1 MKRSL
6 CIFILVLL
14 PLSIVRADTTAC
26 IFDWAESAAP
36 SLISSSSETQNIQY
50 GDFTLRYYDKTKNA
64 LIAQN
69 DSKKLYFYNVAKYL
83 AGDAELEIFAETKT
97 GVINFD
103 IRAYQSGPSDSNNAV
118 LDILIDG
125 ELINSV
131 TVDFSPSSES
141 FPAWSRDS
149 NVNFSFDYS
158 KAGFKNISLRS
169 KSGGLL
175 EASNVQFLGEE
186 ILPSEDNLK
195 NKFGESSSLNWVGSG
210 KITSYI
216 IPNQNSNISEVGDV
230 HYWEVATK
238 CLTGVRLLPEDTSY
252 KNKNIELIT
261 PSRMPIELSN
271 NNAPVAEPSGL
282 AFADFL
288 GNGSIQLMTN
298 PMWGAFGVDG
308 PFWGLKS
315 PIKFWSYDK
324 KIERYIEITDLL
336 IDEVE
341 GCILARKGVVADFN
355 SDGRPDV
362 YLACTGKDQK
372 EWLPDGTFEID
383 SREDSKIVMSTDN
396 GRYEVITLSLDCYCH
411 SGAAGDINGDG
422 YPDIFAPDFIKY
434 AKNDDGDW
442 VYSRGRKAYLL
453 INDGAGNFELSH
465 EGLPEEVFDN
475 RIWSTE
481 LVDFD
486 YDGFLDLWFAGT
498 ASQYIAFGDGKG
510 NFSDRVISLPS
521 DPKYSEP
528 MDMLYI
534 NEKLYVYSIFNDPSK
549 PNYYFGDAL
558 TEIDWRTGTSALLY
572 EHEDY
577 YLTDGVCTGLL
588 CNWSVGDNVLGSW
601 VTWITLTQEGIRSI
615 YSDYDFIL
623 SSKVSRQ

>member
-36 SLISSSSETQNIQY
+36 SLISSSVETQNIQY
-50 GDFTLRYYDKTKNA
+50 GDFTLRFYNKTKNA
-64 LIAQN
+64 LIVKNDAQ
-69 DSKKLYFYNVAKYL
+69 KLYFYDVSKYL
-83 AGDAELEIFAETKT
+83 AGDAPLQIYEENQIGNISF
-97 GVINFD
+97 G
-103 IRAYQSGPSDSNNAV
+103 IRAYQNEKSAPDNAA
-118 LDILIDG
+118 LDILVDG
-125 ELINSV
+125 ELVDSV
-131 TVDFSPSSES
+131 NVEFISSSEN
-141 FPAWSRDS
+141 FPSWSDTTKVNLKFNYNLDEFSSVSIRS
-149 NVNFSFDYS
+149 NS
-158 KAGFKNISLRS
+158 
-169 KSGGLL
+169 GLL
-175 EASNVQFLGEE
+175 EASNVEFLGRET
-186 ILPSEDNLK
+186 IPSEENLN
-195 NKFGESSSLNWVGSG
+195 NKFGEFSDLNWVGSG
-210 KITSYI
+210 KTTKYN
-216 IPNQNSNISEVGDV
+216 IPNNSTNISQVGDV
-230 HYWEVATK
+230 HYWEVATS
-238 CLTGVRLLPEDTSY
+238 CLAGIKLPSEDTSY
-252 KNKNIELIT
+252 KNKNSELIT
-261 PSRMPIELSN
+261 PSRMPIELLN
-271 NNAPVAEPSGL
+271 PNAPIGEPQGL

-288 GNGSIQLMTN
+288 GNGTIQLMTN
-298 PMWGAFGVDG
+298 PPWGAFGVDG
-308 PFWGLKS
+308 PFWGSKS

-372 EWLPDGTFEID
+372 EWLPDGTFETD

-588 CNWSVGDNVLGSW
+588 CNWWVGDNVLGSW

>member
-6 CIFILVLL
+6 CIFILILL

-36 SLISSSSETQNIQY
+36 SLISSSVETQNIQY
-50 GDFTLRYYDKTKNA
+50 GDFTLRFYNKTKNA
-64 LIAQN
+64 LIVKN
-69 DSKKLYFYNVAKYL
+69 DARKLYFYDVSKYL
-83 AGDAELEIFAETKT
+83 AGDAPLQIYEENQIGNISF
-97 GVINFD
+97 G
-103 IRAYQSGPSDSNNAV
+103 IRAYQNEKSAPNNAA
-118 LDILIDG
+118 LDILVDG
-125 ELINSV
+125 ELVDSV
-131 TVDFSPSSES
+131 NVEFTSSSEN
-141 FPAWSRDS
+141 FPSWSDTTKVNLKFNYNLDEFSSVSIRS
-149 NVNFSFDYS
+149 NS
-158 KAGFKNISLRS
+158 
-169 KSGGLL
+169 GLL
-175 EASNVQFLGEE
+175 EASNVEFLGRET
-186 ILPSEDNLK
+186 IPSEENLN
-195 NKFGESSSLNWVGSG
+195 NKFGEFSSLNWVGSG
-210 KITSYI
+210 KTTKYN
-216 IPNQNSNISEVGDV
+216 IPNNSTNISQVGDV
-230 HYWEVATK
+230 HYWEVATS
-238 CLTGVRLLPEDTSY
+238 CLAGIKLPPEDTSY
-252 KNKNIELIT
+252 KNKNSELIT
-261 PSRMPIELSN
+261 PSRMPIELLSP
-271 NNAPVAEPSGL
+271 NAPIGEPQGL

-288 GNGSIQLMTN
+288 GNGTIQLMTN
-298 PMWGAFGVDG
+298 PPWGAFGVDG

-355 SDGRPDV
+355 RDGRPDV

-396 GRYEVITLSLDCYCH
+396 GRYEVITLPLDCYCH